1 MCPLLEEI
9 WFHGTPP
16 PFKLFSRVTFA
27 TSFDSNHNDLVIVE
41 LVLVV
46 NYEVETV
53 LALVPSLVIKMSCM
67 PSTRSTTTIFHFLWH
82 VHPPK
87 GVIQIKS
94 AI

>member
-1 MCPLLEEI
+1 MYPPLEEI
-9 WFHGTPP
+9 WFHGAPP

-53 LALVPSLVIKMSCM
+53 LALVPSLVIKTSCM
-67 PSTRSTTTIFHFLWH
+67 P
-82 VHPPK
+82 
-87 GVIQIKS
+87 IKYKVNYHYLPLPLACTS
-94 AI
+94 S